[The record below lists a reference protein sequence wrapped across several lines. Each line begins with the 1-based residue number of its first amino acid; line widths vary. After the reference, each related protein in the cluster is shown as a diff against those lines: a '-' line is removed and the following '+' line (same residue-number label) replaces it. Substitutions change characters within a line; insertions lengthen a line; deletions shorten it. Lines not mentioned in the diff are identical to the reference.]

1 MKEIQSFQRFLREV
15 ACFLEEEVKM
25 ETSIESLIC
34 MVGWS
39 AYWQPVACSFVGKAG
54 GQLFTLLPRLSFDCD
69 TCGSGHRPSKQ

>member
-1 MKEIQSFQRFLREV
+1 MKEIQSFQRLLREV

-39 AYWQPVACSFVGKAG
+39 VY
-54 GQLFTLLPRLSFDCD
+54 
-69 TCGSGHRPSKQ
+69 

>member
-39 AYWQPVACSFVGKAG
+39 AYWQPVACSLWG
-54 GQLFTLLPRLSFDCD
+54 RLVDNCLRFSQ
-69 TCGSGHRPSKQ
+69 TKL